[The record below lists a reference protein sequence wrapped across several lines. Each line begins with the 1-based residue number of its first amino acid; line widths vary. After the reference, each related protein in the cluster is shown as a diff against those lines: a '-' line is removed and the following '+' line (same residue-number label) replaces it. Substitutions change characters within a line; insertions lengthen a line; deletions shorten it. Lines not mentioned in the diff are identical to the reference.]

1 MEITNQIL
9 KKIVAEEDTDQLG
22 TFLDNLNE
30 TSTDSELIC
39 ELCSTL
45 QIENKGFRNLI
56 TQFFISNRFECL
68 PSCIVNYISSKD
80 ITLRNLSGEI
90 LTQYDKLS
98 IDALI
103 NFIQKSDND
112 FNIKFAADIL
122 AMIKDQKVVD
132 ALFDLF
138 NKTKNDNII
147 ISCIEGFGNNKTE
160 NAINDL
166 KQLYKQ
172 KEIFKPYVIEALG
185 KIGTKEAFQF
195 IKECYNDPDMLVK
208 YNVLESLGNI
218 GNEESFFFLIG
229 ELQNADESFVQPIL
243 ESIHKLQLKYG
254 FDLPYDEKIKRALL
268 ILLNQ
273 REIEYIKIAIKF
285 LSPYNDP
292 ELIYE
297 MLRHY
302 GLDEEIDSII
312 YDKVLLQISDL
323 IEIMPKII
331 LSNPENLSHLLSLL
345 NRLLENNSESLI
357 SLNKFLMHKLIDS
370 VSRCLTHNE
379 EMVRLY
385 SVELLFKLDVDTA
398 LIMLDEEFLNANFWI
413 KLRLIEILETIN
425 HQAAIDF
432 LVKMTEDENEMIR
445 QRAIEILNIK
455 NFSFNKLW

>member
-1 MEITNQIL
+1 MEINNQLL
-9 KKIVAEEDTDQLG
+9 KKIITEEDTDQLG
-22 TFLDNLNE
+22 AFLDSLNE
-30 TSTDSELIC
+30 GTINSEIIF
-39 ELCSTL
+39 ELCSIM

-68 PSCIVNYISSKD
+68 PNCIVNYISSKD

-90 LTQYDKLS
+90 LIQYDKLS
-98 IDALI
+98 IDSLI
-103 NFIQKSDND
+103 DFIKKSDND
-112 FNIKFAADIL
+112 FDIKFAADIL
-122 AMIKDQKVVD
+122 AMIIDQKVVD
-132 ALFDLF
+132 ALFDLLQR
-138 NKTKNDNII
+138 TKNDNII

-160 NAINDL
+160 NVINILKDL
-166 KQLYKQ
+166 YNK

-185 KIGTKEAFQF
+185 KIGSKEAFQF
-195 IKECYNDPDMLVK
+195 ITECYNDTDMLVK

-292 ELIYE
+292 EMIYE

-302 GLDEEIDSII
+302 GVDEEIDMII
-312 YDKVLLQISDL
+312 YNKVLQQISEM
-323 IEIMPKII
+323 IELMPKII
-331 LSNPENLSHLLSLL
+331 LSNPENLAHLLSLL
-345 NRLLENNSESLI
+345 NQILDNNSEAVTSV
-357 SLNKFLMHKLIDS
+357 NKFLLHKLIDA
-370 VSRCLTHNE
+370 VSRCLTHSE

-413 KLRLIEILETIN
+413 KLRIIEILENIN
-425 HQAAIDF
+425 HRTAIDF
-432 LVKMTEDENEMIR
+432 LVRMTEDENEMIR
-445 QRAIEILNIK
+445 QRAVEILNIK
-455 NFSFNKLW
+455 NFSFN

>member
-1 MEITNQIL
+1 MEINNQLL
-9 KKIVAEEDTDQLG
+9 KKIITEEDTDQLG
-22 TFLDNLNE
+22 AFLDNLDEKTIN
-30 TSTDSELIC
+30 SELIS
-39 ELCSTL
+39 ELCSAM

-56 TQFFISNRFECL
+56 TQFFISNRFESL

-103 NFIQKSDND
+103 KFIQKSDND

-132 ALFDLF
+132 ALFDLLQR
-138 NKTKNDNII
+138 TKNDNII

-166 KQLYKQ
+166 KQFYKQ

-195 IKECYNDPDMLVK
+195 ITECYSDNDMLVK

-273 REIEYIKIAIKF
+273 REVEYIKIAIKF

-302 GLDEEIDSII
+302 GLDEEIDTII
-312 YDKVLLQISDL
+312 YDKVLQHISDL

-331 LSNPENLSHLLSLL
+331 LSNPDNLAHLLSLL
-345 NRLLENNSESLI
+345 NKLLEHNSDSFN
-357 SLNKFLMHKLIDS
+357 SVNKFSMHKLIDAI
-370 VSRCLTHNE
+370 SRCLTYSD

-385 SVELLFKLDVDTA
+385 SVELLFKLDIETA
-398 LIMLDEEFLNANFWI
+398 LIMLDDEFLNANFWI

-425 HQAAIDF
+425 HRAAVDF

-445 QRAIEILNIK
+445 QRAVETLNIK
-455 NFSFNKLW
+455 NFSFN

>member
-1 MEITNQIL
+1 MEIKNHVLKQI
-9 KKIVAEEDTDQLG
+9 ISEEDTDQLG
-22 TFLDNLNE
+22 AFLDNLTE
-30 TSTDSELIC
+30 TTTNPELIS
-39 ELCSTL
+39 ELCSTM
-45 QIENKGFRNLI
+45 QVENKGFRNLI
-56 TQFFISNRFECL
+56 TQFFLSNRFESL
-68 PSCIVNYISSKD
+68 PTCIVNYISSKD

-90 LTQYDKLS
+90 LIQYEKLS

-112 FNIKFAADIL
+112 FDIKFAADIL
-122 AMIKDQKVVD
+122 ALIVDQKVVD
-132 ALFDLF
+132 ALFDLLQR
-138 NKTKNDNII
+138 TQNDNII
-147 ISCIEGFGNNKTE
+147 VSCIEGFGNNKAE
-160 NAINDL
+160 SAINKL
-166 KQLYKQ
+166 KELYKQ
-172 KEIFKPYVIEALG
+172 KEIFKPYVVEALG

-195 IKECYNDPDMLVK
+195 ITECYNDMDMLVK

-273 REIEYIKIAIKF
+273 REVEYIKIAIKF

-302 GLDEEIDSII
+302 GVDEEIDMII
-312 YDKVLLQISDL
+312 YDKVIQHISDM

-331 LSNPENLSHLLSLL
+331 LSNPDNLAHLLSLL
-345 NRLLENNSESLI
+345 NRLLENNPESLT
-357 SLNKFLMHKLIDS
+357 SVNKFLMHKLIDAI
-370 VSRCLTHNE
+370 SRCLTHTE

-385 SVELLFKLDVDTA
+385 SVELLFKLDVETA

-425 HQAAIDF
+425 HQTAFNF

-445 QRAIEILNIK
+445 QRAVEVLNIK
-455 NFSFNKLW
+455 NFNFN